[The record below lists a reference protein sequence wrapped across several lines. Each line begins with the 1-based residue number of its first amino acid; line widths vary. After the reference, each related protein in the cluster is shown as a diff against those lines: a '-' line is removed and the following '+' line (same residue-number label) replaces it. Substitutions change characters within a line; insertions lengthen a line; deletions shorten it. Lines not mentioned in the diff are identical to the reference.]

1 MTATKL
7 LLNSELPEAIS
18 FRNTIVEHGVIN
30 MEPLSVILNNTKEG
44 LENDFMKLHPRKSI
58 SQLQDIKED
67 GMFVVLATIVEI
79 AVDGN

>member
-1 MTATKL
+1 
-7 LLNSELPEAIS
+7 
-18 FRNTIVEHGVIN
+18 